1 MKILNVIQGT
11 HIGGMEKSSLLLMKA
26 LRGLNH
32 QVKLISL
39 TKLGLLKP
47 YLDELNIDSEG
58 FSYRGPG
65 GILDFFNYRRS
76 IISKK
81 SDAIMMTG
89 HSLIGMISLIGKRNS
104 IPKVLFVH
112 FHHKG
117 VKPIWLWR
125 IVYILANKI
134 FHNIFFASDFIM
146 KEALNIYPGIEQKS
160 FYLPNPLPISNLIS
174 KEQKFI
180 ARNKLQIEENDIVIG
195 NAGWLIK
202 RKRFDILIRVCAEVK
217 KSIPNLKVLIAGDG
231 EERQN
236 LEKLAEELDINA
248 NIIWL
253 GWQNNLEDFYSC
265 LDIMLF
271 NSDWDAV
278 GLSPLEAIQRGIP
291 TFASVLNG
299 GLKEILNG
307 EFRFFIESK
316 HDIDLLSDKVLN
328 SLADMERV
336 YQLTLKCR
344 DHINLLSE
352 PLSIA
357 REVLSKL
364 ILKEMK

>member
-1 MKILNVIQGT
+1 
-11 HIGGMEKSSLLLMKA
+11 MEKSSLLLMQA
-26 LRGLNH
+26 LRDLDH
-32 QVKLISL
+32 QVRLISL
-39 TKLGLLKP
+39 TKLGLLEP

-65 GILDFFNYRRS
+65 GILDLFNYKRS
-76 IISKK
+76 VNSKK

-89 HSLIGMISLIGKRNS
+89 HSLIGMISLFGKRNN

-117 VKPIWLWR
+117 VKPMWIWR
-125 IVYILANKI
+125 IIYILANRV
-134 FHNIFFASDFIM
+134 FDNIFFASNFIM

-160 FYLPNPLPISNLIS
+160 SYLPNPLPVCNLINQE
-174 KEQKFI
+174 KKLV
-180 ARNKLQIEENDIVIG
+180 ARNRFQIGENDIVIG

-231 EERQN
+231 EEREN
-236 LEKLAEELDINA
+236 LERLAEELDIKSNVV
-248 NIIWL
+248 WL
-253 GWQNNLEDFYSC
+253 GWQKDLEDFYSC

-278 GLSPLEAIQRGIP
+278 GLSPLEAIQRGVP
-291 TFASVLNG
+291 TFASVING
-299 GLKEILNG
+299 GLEEILNG
-307 EFRFFIESK
+307 EFSFFIDSK
-316 HDIDLLSDKVLN
+316 HDVDALSNKLLKSLSDK
-328 SLADMERV
+328 EKV

-344 DHINLLSE
+344 DHINLLSD
-352 PLSIA
+352 PLRIA
-357 REVLSKL
+357 NEVLSKL
-364 ILKEMK
+364 TFKELE